1 MNNLHAASSEWANRP
16 ADQRFWSLA
25 DLKTACLASRQGS
38 AVATVPFGSLKV
50 SAEGRDLLL
59 TGKEG
64 KKARFTHYAFGQLA
78 ASVGA
83 PAAYL
88 RTLPTQT
95 AAECLNV
102 GIDAAEDRS
111 DRKLLFHKNGDLT
124 LRASLSEK
132 YERVWD
138 SDVATYLQDLQG
150 WRAPAGRT
158 PPGYDGPSR
167 RATAEDILPGQINI
181 GEGELIAPS
190 GLYASAHDMF
200 CFLVAPDR
208 VIDDG
213 AGKPLMRG
221 IFVRNSEVGDASLTF
236 TFFLMQAVC
245 GNHIVWGAR
254 GVHEVR
260 VRHVGNEPLRKALK
274 EFEGELR
281 KYQDGAA
288 EEERGIVQARKMI
301 LGSSKEEVLTALVK
315 YAKGHSLPLSRAR
328 ISEALDVAEQHRDWY
343 GDPRSL
349 WGAVAGLTHASQG
362 AYQDDR
368 AVIDRAA
375 GKLLEMAF

>member
-1 MNNLHAASSEWANRP
+1 MNLLHAASSEWATRP
-16 ADQRFWSLA
+16 ADQRFWTLA
-25 DLKTACLASRQGS
+25 DLKTACVASRAGS
-38 AVATVPFGSLKV
+38 AVATVPFGSLHV

-59 TGKEG
+59 EGQTGAR
-64 KKARFTHYAFGQLA
+64 ARFTHYAFGQLA

-88 RTLPTQT
+88 RSLPTQT

-102 GIDAAEDRS
+102 GIDGAEDRS
-111 DRKLLFHKNGDLT
+111 DRKLLFHKNGSLT
-124 LRASLSEK
+124 LRAALSDK

-138 SDVATYLQDLQG
+138 SDVAEYLSQLGG

-167 RATAEDILPGQINI
+167 RASQEDILPGQINI
-181 GEGELIAPS
+181 HEGDLIAPS
-190 GLYASAHDMF
+190 GLYASDHDMF
-200 CFLVAPDR
+200 AFLVAPDR
-208 VIDDG
+208 TIDDG
-213 AGKPLMRG
+213 SGKPLMRG

-245 GNHIVWGAR
+245 GNHIVWGAQ

-260 VRHVGNEPLRKALK
+260 VRHVGNAPMRKALR

-281 KYQDGAA
+281 RYHDGAA
-288 EEERGIVQARKMI
+288 EEERGILAARKMI
-301 LGSSKEEVLTALVK
+301 LGASKEEVLTALVR
-315 YAKGHSLPLSRAR
+315 YAKSHSLPLSRQR
-328 ISEALDVAEQHRDWY
+328 IAEALDVAEQHRDWY

-368 AVIDRAA
+368 AVVDRAA